1 MLVHFPQD
9 GADAVD
15 YFLVTGSWWL
25 GLEGLVQHFGGL
37 GLSGEEK
44 VGDLEVEGWFG
55 WRGHNADGGTSPLV
69 ELFLFQFPLQQNRSF
84 FQVGVLGEENI
95 DLLHHLPDLSFQLIL
110 LTAEYGV
117 DAIQLFFS
125 TP

>member
-9 GADAVD
+9 GTDNVD
-15 YFLVTGSWWL
+15 YFFVAGSWL
-25 GLEGLVQHFGGL
+25 GLEGLVQHFGRL

-44 VGDLEVEGWFG
+44 VRELEVEGGFG
-55 WRGHNADGGTSPLV
+55 WRGHNTDGGTSPLV
-69 ELFLFQFPLQQNRSF
+69 ELFFLQFPLQQNRSF

-95 DLLHHLPDLSFQLIL
+95 DLLHHLPDLSFQFVL

-117 DAIQLFFS
+117 DTIQLFLS